1 MRTTKS
7 YDPHATALIATWA
20 GYQLQSLISVNTIGL
35 AIWGWILGGAI
46 IGLRLRIVDNT
57 LDFYKQSEPRHKL
70 IRFYPTILV
79 GLILGSIIGR
89 APLATDISFRN
100 SLESRKLELVKAAA
114 YKWPQSP
121 EKMYQIA
128 TIFSKNELSE
138 LANEVSTDAV
148 RIFPRSFENWE
159 LLYNLQPDN
168 SSEKSRI
175 LSRMKELD
183 PLNPIYNKQ

>member
-1 MRTTKS
+1 MILPFTISPDFDPKS
-7 YDPHATALIATWA
+7 VLTITIESLVFGLI
-20 GYQLQSLISVNTIGL
+20 GI
-35 AIWGWILGGAI
+35 
-46 IGLRLRIVDNT
+46 
-57 LDFYKQSEPRHKL
+57 
-70 IRFYPTILV
+70 
-79 GLILGSIIGR
+79 ILGSIIGR

-100 SLESRKLELVKAAA
+100 SLESREIELVKAAA

-148 RIFPRSFENWE
+148 RNFPRSFENWE
-159 LLYNLQPDN
+159 LLYNLQPEASN
-168 SSEKSRI
+168 EKNRI

-183 PLNPIYNKQ
+183 PLNPIYTK